1 MTLTGGCELCC
12 IGNAR
17 TALLWDSDD
26 VSDKAST
33 GPLLP
38 CSGFGAMQLRGMA
51 KNEVMMVLLLLV
63 LVDGGAAGVGLRLG
77 GTERS

>member
-1 MTLTGGCELCC
+1 MSLTGGCELFC

-17 TALLWDSDD
+17 TALLLDSDF
-26 VSDKAST
+26 SDRAST

-51 KNEVMMVLLLLV
+51 KNEVILLLV
-63 LVDGGAAGVGLRLG
+63 LVDGGGASLVGALG
-77 GTERS
+77 GRERS